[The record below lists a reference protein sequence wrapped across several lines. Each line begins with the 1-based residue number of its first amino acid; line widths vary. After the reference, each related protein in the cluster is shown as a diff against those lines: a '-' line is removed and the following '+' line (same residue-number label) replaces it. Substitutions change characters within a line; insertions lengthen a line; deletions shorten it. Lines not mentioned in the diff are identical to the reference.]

1 MGQAVYGQYDR
12 LTVAEPNVSWPKR
25 VYRILVAAGK
35 EFGHDKGSR
44 LAAALSYYTLFALVP
59 LLFLSV
65 ALIGFVST
73 ESALTRIDCDVV
85 SVASI
90 PAGSPNPLD
99 RMLLQVEEVAGRPVA
114 DQLAGLTCQA
124 SAQRSGFL
132 VVGIALAAFSG
143 SGIFL
148 QLQGVLNLLFHT
160 PDERLRGFTT
170 MLVQRGVALV
180 WAILLA
186 IVAVVPMAA
195 VAGID
200 YLRNRVVPELHPVL
214 NVAVPLSSLLLLV
227 GVVAVTFKT
236 LSRADVPWKAARVGG
251 AFTALV
257 GLAGAFLVGVYLQ
270 RFAGGGAL
278 AAIGGVAI
286 LLFFFNLMWTIYV
299 FGAEVTKVYADYL
312 AHGDIVAPYERASRE
327 PLAAHPVGTDAD
339 ERAESALRTGVVA
352 FLIGLFTG
360 WAARRRS

>member
-148 QLQGVLNLLFHT
+148 QLQGVSTHST
-160 PDERLRGFTT
+160 RTST
-170 MLVQRGVALV
+170 CGVRRCSSAGRRPGV
-180 WAILLA
+180 GDTAGDRT
-186 IVAVVPMAA
+186 VVPMAA
-195 VAGID
+195 VAGIN
-200 YLRNRVVPELHPVL
+200 YLRNRVVWLRRPQRGGAARPAAPGGGRGRHLQDV
-214 NVAVPLSSLLLLV
+214 
-227 GVVAVTFKT
+227 
-236 LSRADVPWKAARVGG
+236 SRSDVP
-251 AFTALV
+251 
-257 GLAGAFLVGVYLQ
+257 
-270 RFAGGGAL
+270 
-278 AAIGGVAI
+278 
-286 LLFFFNLMWTIYV
+286 
-299 FGAEVTKVYADYL
+299 
-312 AHGDIVAPYERASRE
+312 
-327 PLAAHPVGTDAD
+327 
-339 ERAESALRTGVVA
+339 
-352 FLIGLFTG
+352 
-360 WAARRRS
+360 